1 MNATDGIWVPS
12 YYRRRHRFL
21 WVRAAGGPQPI
32 DWVAGAVLAV
42 LVLGLFALAR
52 APQHQGTPSAAVPAG
67 DVTAAPVAAT
77 TEAQGGDI
85 KADRVAYVPSAV
97 DK

>member
-12 YYRRRHRFL
+12 YYRRRHRFS

-52 APQHQGTPSAAVPAG
+52 TPQHQGTPSAAV
-67 DVTAAPVAAT
+67 AAT
-77 TEAQGGDI
+77 TEAQGSDVN
-85 KADRVAYVPSAV
+85 ADRVAYVPSAV